1 MVKGSMILQSLV
13 TIDPPSHYFNPLT
26 AKYTLPPMNHAEKM
40 QAYSQKLR
48 DSYLSLLEGN
58 IEASN
63 SLFSEVKPI
72 WLSLVSDDNE
82 LAYPEA

>member
-1 MVKGSMILQSLV
+1 
-13 TIDPPSHYFNPLT
+13 
-26 AKYTLPPMNHAEKM
+26 MNHSEKM
-40 QAYSQKLR
+40 QAYSQKVM

-72 WLSLVSDDNE
+72 WLSLVSEDNE

>member
-1 MVKGSMILQSLV
+1 
-13 TIDPPSHYFNPLT
+13 
-26 AKYTLPPMNHAEKM
+26 MNHSEKM
-40 QAYSQKLR
+40 QAYSQKVM

-72 WLSLVSDDNE
+72 WLDLVSEDSE

>member
-1 MVKGSMILQSLV
+1 
-13 TIDPPSHYFNPLT
+13 
-26 AKYTLPPMNHAEKM
+26 MNHAEKM
-40 QAYSQKLR
+40 QAYSQKVM